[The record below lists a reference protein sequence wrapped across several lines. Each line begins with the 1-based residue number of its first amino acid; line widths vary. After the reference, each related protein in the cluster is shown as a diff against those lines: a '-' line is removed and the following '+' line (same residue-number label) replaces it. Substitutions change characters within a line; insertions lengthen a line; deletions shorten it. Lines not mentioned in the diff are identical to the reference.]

1 MLRAKSRSIRD
12 LEMGERGEY
21 IHMDPYEEV
30 KHQPGPPISHLQF
43 RWLQVS
49 TWKVIVY
56 YICCILTAGILP
68 VLALNYPGL
77 QRRLTSSVC
86 DPIASDFVEIKDT
99 EDEGIEIFY
108 GNVEHSVCGG
118 VHYACFES
126 LGRRYFALSSKN
138 FEVSL
143 APDAPMNFSDR
154 FVIGDP
160 SSPRPDRNQI
170 IALFG
175 LNTMQLQA
183 ADPFEVVIS
192 EVMSPFYLFQYF
204 AIAVWLYTDY
214 IAYSV
219 IVMFIT
225 IVSITF
231 VCRDKLFNLQRLH
244 DLAGN
249 ETFVTKINPNGSF
262 ETIGTTQLAPGDCYE
277 VVSHMDFPC
286 DSILIKGR
294 VVVDESMLTGESVP
308 VTKTEFVKSPTD
320 LDATK
325 RSANILYSGT
335 KVKVVP
341 PSSGNGNDSNKVIA
355 MAYKTGFRS
364 ARGQCVAALITPKNE
379 IVSFLPDAMRA
390 IFFMV
395 IITTAIF
402 GWSADQLVKLDSS
415 NEDIIIAYL
424 TALTIAVPP
433 GLVACLSIATSISVV
448 RLAANDVS
456 ITDTTKLNAAGY
468 CSFACFDKTGTLTD
482 ENIVYQGMKVYG
494 SPASSASGEVS
505 LEHIVRET
513 MASCHSLSIV
523 DGIPDGDPLEVELLR
538 ASEWKLSLP
547 SSSSAGNGNG
557 NAVATPPQG
566 KPHEI
571 CRHFEFSPEKLRAG
585 TVLHRPS
592 GEYVFLVKGSPEMII
607 NLAHPATLPANLEPD
622 IQLLTK
628 KGFRVL
634 ALAYRSFDESQGE
647 YLMKRANQDELE
659 KELVFLGLVYFTN
672 KLKDDTYPRTIQAL
686 KDAAIMVTM
695 ITGDHYQTAI
705 AISTE
710 CNILSQETNR
720 VLYVIH
726 DPDPMNATPH
736 LPIIVNG
743 ETDEEI
749 NISFEQLIQRY
760 YDTNPPLSASAAASA
775 KGGASS
781 PITVSGGVSGEGPLQ
796 IVMTGV
802 GLIALKNHSPHLIE
816 PLARITNTFARMKPG
831 DKKTIVRILQEPN
844 SHLSVT
850 AGGGGGRGAGEENHV
865 VFCGDGA
872 NDMEALSAATVG
884 ISLCDTATTVA
895 AAVVSTK
902 QTPLAVV
909 EVLKEGRCSLVTAYV
924 LVCFNIS
931 YAIIQLFM
939 TCYLN
944 NMGLVFGDNM
954 YIVQDL
960 FFSLILGLCISDLS
974 PADNLSIK
982 LPPKTLF
989 CPGLMIK
996 LLLQLGIFPAIQAIT
1011 LEILKTQDGWY
1022 TEYET
1027 DDPLNDSW
1035 AVEGATLNIIALSQL
1050 MIAAV
1055 VVTIGAPYRKPWYTS
1070 KTLLTVL
1077 ALQAAYILYLLFG
1090 ETNPFMKGV
1099 SNKHVPPRFA
1109 GILLAIIA
1117 ANIAISAAATKFADL
1132 FF

>member
-12 LEMGERGEY
+12 LELGERGEY
-21 IHMDPYEEV
+21 VHMDPYEEV

-43 RWLQVS
+43 RWLQIS

-56 YICCILTAGILP
+56 YICCLLSAGILP

-77 QRRLTSSVC
+77 QRKLTSSVC
-86 DPIASDFVEIKDT
+86 DPIASDFVEITDT
-99 EDEGIEIFY
+99 EEKGIELFY

-154 FVIGDP
+154 FVVGDP

-225 IVSITF
+225 IVSISF

-249 ETFVTKINPNGSF
+249 ETFVTKHAPNGTF
-262 ETIGTTQLAPGDCYE
+262 ETVGTTQLAPGDCYE
-277 VVSHMDFPC
+277 VVSNMDFPC

-341 PSSGNGNDSNKVIA
+341 SNNEKVIA

-364 ARGQCVAALITPKNE
+364 ARGQCVAALITPKTE
-379 IVSFLPDAMRA
+379 IVSFLPDALRA

-402 GWSADQLVKLDSS
+402 GWSADQLVRLDST
-415 NEDIIIAYL
+415 NEDIILAYL

-433 GLVACLSIATSISVV
+433 GLVACLSIATSISVL
-448 RLAANDVS
+448 RLSSNDVS

-494 SPASSASGEVS
+494 AKPNNCAADVT
-505 LEHIVRET
+505 LEHIVREI

-523 DGIPDGDPLEVELLR
+523 DGTPDGDPLEVELLR
-538 ASEWKLSLP
+538 ASEWKLSLAP
-547 SSSSAGNGNG
+547 GGNH
-557 NAVATPPQG
+557 ADVTPPQG
-566 KPHEI
+566 SPNGGKAHQI

-592 GEYVFLVKGSPEMII
+592 GEYAFLVKGSPEMII
-607 NLAHPATLPANLEPD
+607 NLANPATLPSNIEPD

-634 ALAYRSFDESQGE
+634 ALGYRTFAETEGE
-647 YLMKRANQDELE
+647 YLTKKANQDELE
-659 KELVFLGLVYFTN
+659 RDVTFLGLVYFTN

-686 KDAAIMVTM
+686 KDANIMVTM

-710 CNILSQETNR
+710 CNILSKDER
-720 VLYVIH
+720 RLLFVIH
-726 DPDPMNATPH
+726 DPDPLNSVPH
-736 LPIIVNG
+736 LPLIFNG

-749 NISFEQLIQRY
+749 NIPFEQLIQQY
-760 YDTNPPLSASAAASA
+760 YDTNPVVKASDGGAAATST
-775 KGGASS
+775 S
-781 PITVSGGVSGEGPLQ
+781 PAPLQ

-844 SHLSVT
+844 SHL
-850 AGGGGGRGAGEENHV
+850 GGGENHV

-924 LVCFNIS
+924 LVCYNIS

-960 FFSLILGLCISDLS
+960 FFSLILGLCISDLG
-974 PADNLSIK
+974 PAETLSVK
-982 LPPKTLF
+982 LPPKSLF
-989 CPGLMIK
+989 CPGLMVK
-996 LLLQLGIFPAIQAIT
+996 LLLQLGIFPAVQAIT
-1011 LEILKTQDGWY
+1011 LELLKTQDWY

-1035 AVEGATLNIIALSQL
+1035 AVEGATLNIVALAQL

-1055 VVTIGAPYRKPWYTS
+1055 VVTIGKPYRKPWYTS
-1070 KTLLTVL
+1070 RNLLIVL
-1077 ALQAAYILYLLFG
+1077 ALQGAYILYLLFG

-1099 SNKHVPPRFA
+1099 SNKHVPRRFA
-1109 GILLAIIA
+1109 GIILSIIA
-1117 ANIAISAAATKFADL
+1117 ANIGLSAAATKFADL

>member
-1 MLRAKSRSIRD
+1 VRLLAGMWAENGCDPVQFSEVTPYHTFRNGPNLAEASEMLKAKSRSIRD
-12 LEMGERGEY
+12 LELAERGEY
-21 IHMDPYEEV
+21 VHVDPYEEV
-30 KHQPGPPISHLQF
+30 RLQACPPISHLSF
-43 RWLQVS
+43 RWLQTS

-56 YICCILTAGILP
+56 YVSCLLTAGILP
-68 VLALNYPGL
+68 VVALNFPGF
-77 QRRLTSSVC
+77 QRWLTSSVC
-86 DPIASDFVEIKDT
+86 PPTDADFVEIKDT
-99 EDEGIEIFY
+99 EDNNIEVHY
-108 GNVEHSVCGG
+108 GNVEHSICGG
-118 VHYACFES
+118 IHYACFES

-138 FEVSL
+138 FEVSP
-143 APDAPMNFSDR
+143 APEAPLNFSDR
-154 FVIGDP
+154 FVVADA
-160 SSPRPDRNQI
+160 STTRPDRNQI

-231 VCRDKLFNLQRLH
+231 VCRDKLFNLRRLH
-244 DLAGN
+244 DLAGY
-249 ETFVTKINPNGSF
+249 EAHVSRVMPDGTKN
-262 ETIGTTQLAPGDCYE
+262 TIGTSQLAPGDCYE
-277 VVSHMDFPC
+277 VIQDMEFPC

-308 VTKTEFVKSPTD
+308 VTKTEFVKSTTD
-320 LDATK
+320 IDATK

-341 PSSGNGNDSNKVIA
+341 TNSDKVIA

-364 ARGQCVAALITPKNE
+364 ARGQCVAALITPKAE
-379 IVSFLPDAMRA
+379 IVSFLPDALYA

-402 GWSADQLVKLDSS
+402 GWSADQLVALDTS
-415 NEDIIIAYL
+415 NKDIVIAYL

-448 RLAANDVS
+448 RLAKNDVS
-456 ITDTTKLNAAGY
+456 ITDTTKLSAAGY
-468 CSFACFDKTGTLTD
+468 CSFAAFDKTGTLTD
-482 ENIVYQGMKVYG
+482 ENIVFQGMKVYG
-494 SPASSASGEVS
+494 ASPSKDIT
-505 LEHIVRET
+505 LDHIVREI
-513 MASCHSLSIV
+513 MASCHSLSVV
-523 DGIPDGDPLEVELLR
+523 DGTPDGDPLEVELYR
-538 ASEWKLSLP
+538 ASGWSLTLAPGSKHVEVIPPP
-547 SSSSAGNGNG
+547 SHPNG
-557 NAVATPPQG
+557 G
-566 KPHEI
+566 KPHQI

-585 TVLHRPS
+585 TILHRPS
-592 GEYVFLVKGSPEMII
+592 GEFIFLVKGSPEMII
-607 NLAHPATLPANLEPD
+607 QLSKPGSIPPEVEQD
-622 IQLLTK
+622 IILLTK

-634 ALAYRSFDESQGE
+634 ALGYRVCSESE
-647 YLMKRANQDELE
+647 EWLTKTANQDDLE
-659 KELVFLGLVYFTN
+659 KDIIFLGLVYFTN

-686 KDAAIMVTM
+686 RDADIMVTM

-710 CNILSQETNR
+710 CRILLSER
-720 VLYVIH
+720 LLYVVH
-726 DPDPMNATPH
+726 DPDAQNATPH
-736 LPIIVNG
+736 LPLIFNG

-749 NISFEQLIQRY
+749 NITFEQLIQKY
-760 YDTNPPLSASAAASA
+760 YETNRGGNSFGTTPPLQ
-775 KGGASS
+775 
-781 PITVSGGVSGEGPLQ
+781 L
-796 IVMTGV
+796 VMTGV
-802 GLIALKNHSPHLIE
+802 GLTALGKHTPRLIE

-831 DKKTIVRILQEPN
+831 DKKTIVKILQEPN
-844 SHLSVT
+844 SH
-850 AGGGGGRGAGEENHV
+850 RGDGSKNHV

-924 LVCFNIS
+924 LVCFNIM

-944 NMGLVFGDNM
+944 NIGLVFGDNM

-960 FFSLILGLCISDLS
+960 FYSLFLGLCISDLG
-974 PADNLSIK
+974 PAETLSTR
-982 LPPKTLF
+982 LPPQSLF
-989 CPGLMIK
+989 SPGLMVK
-996 LLLQLGIFPAIQAIT
+996 LLLQLGIFPAVQAIT
-1011 LEILKTQDGWY
+1011 LRILKTQEWY
-1022 TEYET
+1022 TPYET

-1035 AVEGATLNIIALSQL
+1035 AVEGSVVNIIALSQL

-1055 VVTIGAPYRKPWYTS
+1055 VVTIGAPFRKPWYTS
-1070 KTLLTVL
+1070 RNLLIVL
-1077 ALQAAYILYLLFG
+1077 ALQTAYIFYLLFG

-1099 SNKHVPPRFA
+1099 TNKHVPRRFA
-1109 GILLAIIA
+1109 GVLLAIIA
-1117 ANIAISAAATKFADL
+1117 GNIGLSAMATKFADL